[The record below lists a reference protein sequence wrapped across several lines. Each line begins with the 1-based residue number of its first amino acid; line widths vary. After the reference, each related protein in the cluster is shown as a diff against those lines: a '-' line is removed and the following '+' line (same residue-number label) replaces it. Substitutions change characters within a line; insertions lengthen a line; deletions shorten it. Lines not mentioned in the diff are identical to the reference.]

1 MKTIYLFIL
10 RWLQSKCQ
18 HPSYAVKADI
28 LQGDVR
34 SHRVQWCECC
44 GAFRFMSTKQVY
56 STEEWRNPRPD
67 YYTPK
72 ERKDFLNALVES
84 K

>member
-1 MKTIYLFIL
+1 MKTIYLKLL
-10 RWLQSKCQ
+10 RLLQSRCQ

-34 SHRVQWCECC
+34 THKVQWCECC
-44 GAFRFMSTKQVY
+44 GAFRFMSTNHMY
-56 STEEWRNPRPD
+56 STEEWRAPRPD
-67 YYTPK
+67 WYTPK
-72 ERKDFLNALVES
+72 ERKDFLKALAES